1 MYTTKIHLSNID
13 EVKKFVSFVS
23 SFPFEVNLCT
33 DKYKIDAKSI
43 MGVFS
48 LDLSEPITVEVDKCN
63 EEEKTSN
70 KITSGFIASAGK
82 KAFCTED
89 QRFRA
94 NWNRIVRT

>member
-1 MYTTKIHLSNID
+1 LGRFQKSSDEERSLVNMYTAKIHLSNID

-63 EEEKTSN
+63 EEEKKLFAQ
-70 KITSGFIASAGK
+70 KIKDFEQTG
-82 KAFCTED
+82 TES
-89 QRFRA
+89 
-94 NWNRIVRT
+94 

>member
-1 MYTTKIHLSNID
+1 MYTTKLHLSNID

-48 LDLSEPITVEVDKCN
+48 LDLSEPITVEVDECN
-63 EEEKTSN
+63 EEEKELFAQ
-70 KITSGFIASAGK
+70 KIKEFQQ
-82 KAFCTED
+82 TE
-89 QRFRA
+89 
-94 NWNRIVRT
+94 TES

>member
-48 LDLSEPITVEVDKCN
+48 LDLSEPITVEVDECN
-63 EEEKTSN
+63 EEEKELFAQ
-70 KITSGFIASAGK
+70 KIKEFQQ
-82 KAFCTED
+82 TE
-89 QRFRA
+89 
-94 NWNRIVRT
+94 TES

>member
-63 EEEKTSN
+63 EEEKKLFAQ
-70 KITSGFIASAGK
+70 KIKDFEQTG
-82 KAFCTED
+82 TES
-89 QRFRA
+89 
-94 NWNRIVRT
+94 

>member
-48 LDLSEPITVEVDKCN
+48 LDLSEPITVEVDECN
-63 EEEKTSN
+63 EEEKKLFAQ
-70 KITSGFIASAGK
+70 KIKEFEQ
-82 KAFCTED
+82 TE
-89 QRFRA
+89 
-94 NWNRIVRT
+94 TES

>member
-1 MYTTKIHLSNID
+1 MYTAKIHLSNID

-63 EEEKTSN
+63 EEEKKLFAQ
-70 KITSGFIASAGK
+70 KIKDFEQTG
-82 KAFCTED
+82 TES
-89 QRFRA
+89 
-94 NWNRIVRT
+94 

>member
-48 LDLSEPITVEVDKCN
+48 LDLSEPITVEIDECD
-63 EEEKTSN
+63 EEEKKLFAQ
-70 KITSGFIASAGK
+70 KIKEFEQ
-82 KAFCTED
+82 TE
-89 QRFRA
+89 
-94 NWNRIVRT
+94 TES

>member
-13 EVKKFVSFVS
+13 DVKKFVSLVS

-63 EEEKTSN
+63 EEEKKLFAQ
-70 KITSGFIASAGK
+70 KIKDFEQTG
-82 KAFCTED
+82 TES
-89 QRFRA
+89 
-94 NWNRIVRT
+94 